1 MNNLVT
7 YYNSFSTRTLRF
19 TLKYYIKELEDIGFG
34 VYKSSEA
41 RVFGLMKKVTAIR
54 EILKERSSK

>member
-7 YYNSFSTRTLRF
+7 YYNSFSTKTLRL
-19 TLKYYIKELEDIGFG
+19 TLKHYIKELEDIGFG
-34 VYKSSEA
+34 VYKSSEP